1 MLYEACSTGQRP
13 AGVSMRGFISAGLQ
27 LCQHINVHHA
37 IEEQHIFPELAE
49 RMPMFKEN
57 EFLKKQ
63 HEEIHEGIE
72 KTQAYLEACQYGERE
87 LRMSELKDIMDSYGK
102 VLWEHLDAE
111 VHTLGA
117 ETMRKYWTKEEI
129 LRMEW

>member
-1 MLYEACSTGQRP
+1 MYQASSSGQRP
-13 AGVSMRGFISAGLQ
+13 AGISMRGFINAGLQ
-27 LCQHINVHHA
+27 FCQYISVHHA
-37 IEEQHIFPELAE
+37 IEEQQIFPELAE
-49 RMPMFKEN
+49 RMPMFEDG

-63 HEEIHEGIE
+63 HEEIHEGLE
-72 KTQAYLEACQYGERE
+72 KMQKYLEACQYGERE
-87 LRMSELKDIMDSYGK
+87 LRMSELKEIMDSYGT

-111 VHTLGA
+111 VRTLGA